1 MSTSGIVIV
10 GQIFL
15 VLVVIAAVLLY
26 YLNSLNNDLQ
36 QSIDQLK
43 DRLKDEKRHA
53 KGLRVKIQEQA
64 TKIADLET
72 KLSSIT
78 QNDQENNDKYQSLEA
93 EYQAL
98 QSQVESLEKSL
109 SKESKQLKK
118 LRDKNKSLE
127 ELLEKSNAIVEELKQ
142 KKNGESTNEGTQD
155 FESMYYE
162 LKNAIAYNMDG
173 GEHVL
178 DSLRQRLLDNGN
190 VTESEKLGELKERYN
205 SIGEMVG
212 VVDQV
217 VLFDNETVED
227 KAIEQENELIGDAE
241 DLIRQAEE
249 TLKTMGGIEH
259 QNQAIKDSD
268 NEQVI
273 QLSKRLNEASLQ
285 NQTLKKELN
294 TSTQQLHAFVAKAK
308 LFAAQKEQIKMY
320 KATQSQMHRNYV
332 SLSNENKLAQR
343 QIKNLENENKILSAK
358 NKSGSMDP
366 ELMNK
371 LDSLKDKLQEKE
383 SEMDRLKI
391 ENEMLE
397 QQFLTISKESDL
409 YAETES
415 ALDRLTSEHQLLE
428 QQFLEVLGE
437 LEKQ

>member
-36 QSIDQLK
+36 LSIDQLRE
-43 DRLKDEKRHA
+43 RLKDEKRHA

-64 TKIADLET
+64 NKIAELEKT
-72 KLSSIT
+72 LSSIEKT
-78 QNDQENNDKYQSLEA
+78 DQENNDKYQSLEA

-98 QSQVESLEKSL
+98 QSQVESLESSL
-109 SKESKQLKK
+109 SKEGKQLKK
-118 LRDKNKSLE
+118 LQLKNDALTQQLDESKLA
-127 ELLEKSNAIVEELKQ
+127 LQELKQ
-142 KKNGESTNEGTQD
+142 KEKTKPIIEPEQD
-155 FESMYYE
+155 FETKYYE

-190 VTESEKLGELKERYN
+190 LAESEKLGELKERYN

-217 VLFDNETVED
+217 VLFDNEVVED
-227 KAIEQENELIGDAE
+227 KAIEQENEQIDDAE
-241 DLIRQAEE
+241 GLIRQAEE
-249 TLKTMGGIEH
+249 TLKSMDDIEH
-259 QNQAIKDSD
+259 QTQAIKESD

-273 QLSKRLNEASLQ
+273 QLSKRLNEASMQ

-294 TSTQQLHAFVAKAK
+294 TSTQQLLAFVAKAK
-308 LFAAQKEQIKMY
+308 LFVAQKEQIKMY
-320 KATQSQMHRNYV
+320 KATQNQMHRNYV

-343 QIKNLENENKILSAK
+343 QIKSLQNENKILAAK
-358 NKSGSMDP
+358 SKNEATDP

-371 LDSLKDKLQEKE
+371 LDTLKNKLQEKE

-397 QQFLTISKESDL
+397 QQFLTISKESDVH
-409 YAETES
+409 AETES